1 MFFFYDIEYLCCL
14 NALKQLE
21 LIEEDGLK
29 ILVPEMHLQNY
40 SLAIR
45 MQIQEI
51 SKRNVLDIV
60 DYDGFYDFLS
70 HNNLLDNENGKGF
83 LFLLHCAKQHNG
95 IVVIGEDRKSQLQL
109 CSDLEINTLS
119 ITEFSSNVIRN
130 KDYLI
135 FINKIRSEMI

>member
-1 MFFFYDIEYLCCL
+1 MFFFYDIEYLCWL
-14 NALKQLE
+14 NSLKQLD

-40 SLAIR
+40 GLAIR

-60 DYDGFYDFLS
+60 DYDGFYDFLLQNDLQDS
-70 HNNLLDNENGKGF
+70 IYGKGF
-83 LFLLHCAKQHNG
+83 LFLLHCAKQQNG
-95 IVVIGEDRKSQLQL
+95 IVVIGDDRKSQLQL
-109 CSDLEINTLS
+109 CSNLEINTFS